1 MTVIQF
7 FIKIK
12 LMIAK
17 KDYFVISIIG
27 FLFGLLLLPV
37 LNNIKLP
44 FFAVDLKNAFLLIIG
59 FVIFAN
65 LALWLASLL
74 SRFIPVFLQVAKFA
88 AVGGLNTLLDLGILN
103 VLILISGVAVGYWY
117 PVFKGISFVVAN
129 INSYFWN
136 KHWTFQETQINA
148 DNKQINADSIR
159 VNPRKYPRKSASFKE
174 FSQFLTV
181 SIIGFGINIGIAS
194 LIVNIIGAPENI
206 SPERWANIGALS
218 ATIISLV
225 WNFIGYKFFVFK
237 K

>member
-1 MTVIQF
+1 
-7 FIKIK
+7 
-12 LMIAK
+12 MITK
-17 KDYFVISIIG
+17 KDYFAISIIG

-37 LNNIKLP
+37 LSNIKIP
-44 FFAVDLKNAFLLIIG
+44 FFALNFKNAFLLIIG

-65 LALWLASLL
+65 LALWLVSLL

-88 AVGGLNTLLDLGILN
+88 AVGGLNTLLDLGVLN
-103 VLILISGVAVGYWY
+103 VLILISGVATGYWY
-117 PVFKGISFVVAN
+117 PMFKGISFVIAN

-136 KHWTFQETQINA
+136 KHWTFGVS
-148 DNKQINADSIR
+148 DSANI
-159 VNPRKYPRKSASFKE
+159 KE

-181 SIIGFGINIGIAS
+181 SIIGFGINVSIAS